1 MIRPKAI
8 VLGREVCSDETV
20 VGEDA
25 VVSTSSELLEQG
37 LADAAL

>member
-1 MIRPKAI
+1 MIRQRAI

-25 VVSTSSELLEQG
+25 VVSTAE
-37 LADAAL
+37 